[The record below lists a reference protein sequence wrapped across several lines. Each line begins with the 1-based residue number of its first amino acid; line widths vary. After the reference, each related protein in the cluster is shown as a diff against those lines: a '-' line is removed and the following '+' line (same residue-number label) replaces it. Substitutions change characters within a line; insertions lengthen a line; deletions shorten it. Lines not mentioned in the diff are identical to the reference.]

1 MEARHAPADQSC
13 VAGPA
18 SGVGDEVAF
27 EAAAGDATVGVALL
41 DTVVKDIRATV
52 FDLQHRSRGTAK
64 GRPDD
69 QPSRR
74 RPTQRPAHQGS
85 DEAMAY
91 PHHDRRHATQ
101 RRHARTADRRAR
113 TAARRWRHDGSEP
126 RWASSDLPARRL
138 LSRLFGALFAL
149 GAAGFAVLAWRAG
162 PASQPDRVL
171 LIALAALCATS
182 TAVAIADLYV
192 IRRRTAEQR
201 RWNR

>member
-1 MEARHAPADQSC
+1 
-13 VAGPA
+13 
-18 SGVGDEVAF
+18 
-27 EAAAGDATVGVALL
+27 
-41 DTVVKDIRATV
+41 
-52 FDLQHRSRGTAK
+52 
-64 GRPDD
+64 
-69 QPSRR
+69 
-74 RPTQRPAHQGS
+74 
-85 DEAMAY
+85 MAY
-91 PHHDRRHATQ
+91 PHHDRHHATQ
-101 RRHARTADRRAR
+101 RWHTRTADRRAR

-171 LIALAALCATS
+171 LIALAALCAAS

-201 RWNR
+201 RWKR